1 MAEDISTGTICPYPF
16 TFANK
21 SSNDLASCTLTYG
34 EVLDPGLLIQQ
45 VVFTCFFGLVALP
58 IFVRRLYKTA
68 LLARQRRKP
77 WYGSSQSK
85 LYIAVITMSV
95 SVVIEM
101 IDPYGLRT
109 VAHPYLYFVADG
121 IFAGSLLLIGFFIV
135 DFYMTTAKRA
145 NLQEGLSTPLIVFVL
160 SLTFI
165 NFIGE

>member
-16 TFANK
+16 TSANK
-21 SSNDLASCTLTYG
+21 SSNDVSSCTLTYG

-45 VVFTCFFGLVALP
+45 IVFSCFFGLVALP
-58 IFVRRLYKTA
+58 IFMRRLYLTI

-77 WYGSSQSK
+77 WYESSQGK

-95 SVVIEM
+95 SVVVEM

-109 VAHPYLYFVADG
+109 VAHPYVYFIADG
-121 IFAGSLLLIGFFIV
+121 FFAGSLLLIAFFIV

-145 NLQEGLSTPLIVFVL
+145 NFQKGLSIRLIVLVL
-160 SLTFI
+160 ILTFL
-165 NFIGE
+165 NFIGK